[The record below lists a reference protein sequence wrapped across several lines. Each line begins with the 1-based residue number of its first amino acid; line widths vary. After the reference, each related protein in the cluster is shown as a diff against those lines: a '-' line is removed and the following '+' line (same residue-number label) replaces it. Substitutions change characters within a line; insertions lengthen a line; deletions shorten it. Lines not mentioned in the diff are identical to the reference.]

1 MTKAIF
7 ENIRLNKE
15 DEKFLRKALSDKN
28 INKVIKSRTKLKKR
42 LDIQKEMGLS
52 EKTLSL
58 LNRM

>member
-28 INKVIKSRTKLKKR
+28 INKVIKSRTMLKKR

>member
-28 INKVIKSRTKLKKR
+28 INKVIKSRTMLKKR
-42 LDIQKEMGLS
+42 LDIQKEKGLS